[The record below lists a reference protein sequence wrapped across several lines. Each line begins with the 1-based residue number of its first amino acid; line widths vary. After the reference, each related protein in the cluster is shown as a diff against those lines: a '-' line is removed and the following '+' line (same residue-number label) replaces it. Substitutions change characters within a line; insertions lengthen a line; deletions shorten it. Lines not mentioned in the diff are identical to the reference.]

1 MITIGKLF
9 ELSFSPKLGEKDKG
23 PYHQVSM
30 TRSFHYN
37 YYGPH
42 FLKLN
47 QQVNSRKRRVRA
59 TIFLRCPQW
68 SLNWMC

>member
-1 MITIGKLF
+1 MIIIGNLF
-9 ELSFSPKLGEKDKG
+9 ELSFSPNLGEKDKG

-30 TRSFHYN
+30 MRSYHNY

-47 QQVNSRKRRVRA
+47 QQVNIRKRRAGA
-59 TIFLRCPQW
+59 TFFLRCPQ
-68 SLNWMC
+68 